1 MKFTS
6 ACTVPSVGIVTTH
19 NAIRVL
25 SSSIKRKL
33 RRRSAIEPVIGH
45 KIDGHLGLG
54 HFEGREGDAETSHS
68 PPSATIFGAFSAE
81 DSAAPDP
88 DRSMA
93 GIRRHPGNRKETARG
108 LQAGGPSPI
117 GDIPFT
123 T

>member
-54 HFEGREGDAETSHS
+54 HFEGREGDAENVTL
-68 PPSATIFGAFSAE
+68 
-81 DSAAPDP
+81 
-88 DRSMA
+88 
-93 GIRRHPGNRKETARG
+93 TAVGHNLWRVLG
-108 LQAGGPSPI
+108 
-117 GDIPFT
+117 
-123 T
+123 